1 MNVNQVF
8 NRWKILGILHL
19 NMCKVDWYGGILV
32 LTNTVQWVL
41 VKYRLL
47 NGNAAAKIIF
57 ILTNVLMRFR
67 QVAIARQ
74 VEIAMQS

>member
-1 MNVNQVF
+1 M
-8 NRWKILGILHL
+8 
-19 NMCKVDWYGGILV
+19 V

-74 VEIAMQS
+74 VEIVMQS